1 MERRTNTPQERFQNN
16 LKNFMDDLET
26 LFKQIAEKMMRMD
39 LDELAEYYEKKIKA
53 DLLRAADHGCAGGDC
68 VLRLCEYQGLLAGDQ
83 GISGKIGISA
93 GGERGAESAV
103 GNG

>member
-39 LDELAEYYEKKIKA
+39 LDELAEY
-53 DLLRAADHGCAGGDC
+53 
-68 VLRLCEYQGLLAGDQ
+68 
-83 GISGKIGISA
+83 
-93 GGERGAESAV
+93 
-103 GNG
+103 